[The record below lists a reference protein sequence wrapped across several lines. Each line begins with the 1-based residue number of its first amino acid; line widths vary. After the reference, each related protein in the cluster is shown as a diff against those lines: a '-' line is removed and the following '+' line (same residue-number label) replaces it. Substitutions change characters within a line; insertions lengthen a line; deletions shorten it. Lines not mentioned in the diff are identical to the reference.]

1 MKRLKGVCAL
11 FAATAVLL
19 AAAGCKSQEEIVNV
33 PTPKPERQTVVVNN
47 EAAEA
52 EHWIEVG

>member
-33 PTPKPERQTVVVNN
+33 PTPKPEKQTVVVNN
-47 EAAEA
+47 
-52 EHWIEVG
+52 